1 MHDHYCDETV
11 YSSEGKVLFKLL
23 HVCARITTV
32 PTPSKFSFIFFLSF
46 LQISN
51 TSPNILL

>member
-1 MHDHYCDETV
+1 MHDHYYDETV

-51 TSPNILL
+51 TSPNIVL